1 MRVMSAY
8 FDSQRTDGM
17 YERFL
22 KVWEYSAKKNSGATA
37 VDVIEITPPKAAGGD
52 PYLHNANHAK
62 LKVWRDYVV
71 NTDDDVVLMDSD
83 TLVLRDLTH
92 VFEKKKFD
100 VAVTTRDRNTRLTI
114 NGGVVF
120 VRNTPEARQII
131 DLWYESDIELHNDKK
146 LHERFRA
153 KYGGM
158 NQSSYGYMITKKLP
172 GEIIELPCSVYNQ
185 VEWWANK
192 SIKPCVVHYKSQLRH
207 AVMSRRHTNA
217 IRYNMRDAVDKW
229 RKYEEAMLADSRGGV

>member
-8 FDSQRTDGM
+8 FDSQRSEGM

-22 KVWEYSAKKNSGATA
+22 KVWEYSAKKNSGAVA
-37 VDVIEITPPKAAGGD
+37 VDVVEIPPPKPAGGD

-92 VFEKKKFD
+92 VFDKNKFD

-120 VRNTPEARQII
+120 VRNTAAARQII
-131 DLWYESDIELHNDKK
+131 DLWYQADTELHKDRK

-158 NQSSYGYMITKKLP
+158 NQASYGYMLTRKHP
-172 GEIIELPCSVYNQ
+172 GFIAELPCSIYNQ
-185 VEWWANK
+185 VEWWGSRK
-192 SIKPCVVHYKSQLRH
+192 GKPCVVHYKSQLRH
-207 AVMSRRHTNA
+207 AVLSKRGTAA
-217 IRYNMRDAVDKW
+217 IRYTMRDAVDKW
-229 RKYEEAMLADSRGGV
+229 RRYEEAMRADSRG